1 MLLEISRLTVIQLL
15 HKTVHGIH
23 DIQEPK
29 NCCLVKTRD
38 SLTILIRGKR
48 MFSHF
53 SVCKKE
59 EKKRKTR
66 LHRNVKRG
74 D

>member
-1 MLLEISRLTVIQLL
+1 MLLEISRLIVIQLL
-15 HKTVHGIH
+15 HKNVQDIR

-29 NCCLVKTRD
+29 NCCLIKTRD

-48 MFSHF
+48 IFSHF

-59 EKKRKTR
+59 EKKKTR
-66 LHRNVKRG
+66 LHRSVKRG